1 MKSLNSIHSSFL
13 PIIINQIYQE
23 PLKSLFENILPKT
36 NFQPKEE
43 EIFRV
48 FQMPLNKIRV
58 VIIGLEPS
66 NIPYNATGLSFINGT
81 REVPKSLNNI
91 YKEIFNSTGVK
102 GNINLWE
109 GQGIFLLN
117 SALTVETGNSRSH
130 LPYWETFTKNI
141 VQYIS
146 YNNPCIWFLW
156 GNTPRS
162 FLENIYKPFMVDG
175 YDQKLIKDIP
185 INKQYN
191 YVFRTDSPLKE
202 SAFLGCNHFKFTNII
217 LEKLKETKIN
227 W

>member
-1 MKSLNSIHSSFL
+1 MNKLNIIHSSFL
-13 PIIINQIYQE
+13 PVISNQVQQE
-23 PLKSLFENILPKT
+23 PLKSLFENVLPS
-36 NFQPKEE
+36 NSFQPKEE

-48 FQMPLNKIRV
+48 FKMPLNNIRV

-66 NIPYNATGLSFINGT
+66 NIPGNATGLSFINGT
-81 REVPKSLNNI
+81 KEVPSSLSTI
-91 YKEIFNSTGVK
+91 YKEIFNSTGLEA
-102 GNINLWE
+102 NINWWE

-130 LPYWETFTKNI
+130 LQHWELFTKTI
-141 VQYIS
+141 IRYIS

-156 GNTPRS
+156 GRTPRS
-162 FLENIYKPFMVDG
+162 FQGNIYKPFLVKN

-191 YVFRTDSPLKE
+191 YVFRADSPLNE
-202 SAFLGCNHFKFTNII
+202 SVFLGCNHFYQANVI
-217 LEKLKETKIN
+217 LEKLKETKID